1 MLDGRA
7 VVIENGRIRGLPE
20 EKDLGTGIERRAG
33 SRDCSLPASSTCR
46 SMAAAAFSTTTC
58 APSTASGPSREA
70 HRAYGTTGLLPT
82 LITDTRETM
91 AEAVEAMRAALD
103 AGIPG
108 VLGIHLEG
116 PFISPERKG
125 VHNPAFMRP
134 MEDEDIA
141 IMTSLKK
148 GRTLVTLAPERNGMD
163 AIARLAAA
171 GVLVCAGHTASDYE
185 TVMEAI
191 RHGLRG
197 FTHLFNAMPPMAG
210 RDPGPVGAAL
220 DSRDTWCGLIVDG
233 HHVSDA
239 ALRVAIAAKG
249 TERMM
254 LVTDAMAVTGT
265 DLASFEL
272 HGRTIYR
279 KDGRLTTADGTLAGS
294 DLDMAGAVR
303 NSVERL
309 GLALPDVLRMAS
321 LIPAQFLRLDHELGR
336 IAPGYRADLVLL
348 DDSLQ
353 VRQTWIDGKSLAP
366 PQACASAPL
375 GPTVIIT
382 LPNGGHPDMTVPL
395 EELRDCLAED
405 PQVTTALQMPDKAA
419 TEGSAD
425 VVPPILR
432 ALSR

>member
-1 MLDGRA
+1 MSIALVGARVFDGAHMLDGRA
-7 VVIENGRIRGLPE
+7 VVVGNGRVLGVPLER
-20 EKDLGTGIERRAG
+20 DLGTGIERRRIEGLLAPG
-33 SRDCSLPASSTCR
+33 FIDVQVNGGGGVLYNDVR
-46 SMAAAAFSTTTC
+46 SVDGIRTIA
-58 APSTASGPSREA
+58 EA

-82 LITDTRETM
+82 FITDTRETM
-91 AEAVEAMRAALD
+91 AEAVEAMRAAL
-103 AGIPG
+103 AARVPG

-125 VHNPAFMRP
+125 VHDPAFMRP

-141 IMTSLKK
+141 IMTSLTE
-148 GRTLVTLAPERNGMD
+148 GRTLVTLAPERNSLE
-163 AIARLAAA
+163 AIARLSEA
-171 GVLVCAGHTASDYE
+171 GVLVCAGHTASDYA
-185 TVMEAI
+185 TVMEAV

-197 FTHLFNAMPPMAG
+197 FTHLYNAMPPLAG

-220 DSRDTWCGLIVDG
+220 DSPDTWCGLIVDG

-249 TERMM
+249 KEHMM

-265 DLASFEL
+265 DLTGFEL

-279 KDGRLTTADGTLAGS
+279 RDGRLTTADGTLAGS

-321 LIPAQFLRLDHELGR
+321 LIPARFLRLDHEMGR

-348 DDSLQ
+348 DESLE
-353 VRQTWIDGKSLAP
+353 VRETWIG
-366 PQACASAPL
+366 
-375 GPTVIIT
+375 G
-382 LPNGGHPDMTVPL
+382 NGN
-395 EELRDCLAED
+395 
-405 PQVTTALQMPDKAA
+405 
-419 TEGSAD
+419 
-425 VVPPILR
+425 
-432 ALSR
+432 

>member
-1 MLDGRA
+1 MALALTGARIFDGSHMLDGRA
-7 VVIENGRIRGLPE
+7 VVIEGGRILGVPSVQ
-20 EKDLGTGIERRAG
+20 DLGTGVERREVSGLLAPG
-33 SRDCSLPASSTCR
+33 FIDVQVNGGGGVLYNDVR
-46 SMAAAAFSTTTC
+46 SVDGIRTIAK
-58 APSTASGPSREA
+58 A

-82 LITDTRETM
+82 FITDTRETM
-91 AEAVEAMRAALD
+91 AEAVEAMREALE
-103 AGIPG
+103 ARVPG

-134 MEDEDIA
+134 MEEEDIA
-141 IMTSLKK
+141 IMTSLQE
-148 GRTLVTLAPERNGMD
+148 GRTLVTLAPERNSM
-163 AIARLAAA
+163 ASIARLASA
-171 GVLVCAGHTASDYE
+171 GVLICAGHTASDYA
-185 TVMEAI
+185 TVMEAT

-197 FTHLFNAMPPMAG
+197 FTHLYNAMPPLAG

-254 LVTDAMAVTGT
+254 LVTDAMSVTGT

-279 KDGRLTTADGTLAGS
+279 KDGRLTTEDGTLAGS
-294 DLDMAGAVR
+294 DLDMASAVR

-321 LIPAQFLRLDHELGR
+321 LVPASFLKLDHELGR
-336 IAPGYRADLVLL
+336 IAPDYRADLVLL
-348 DDSLQ
+348 DENLQ
-353 VRQTWIDGKSLAP
+353 VRQTWIA
-366 PQACASAPL
+366 
-375 GPTVIIT
+375 
-382 LPNGGHPDMTVPL
+382 GHG
-395 EELRDCLAED
+395 E
-405 PQVTTALQMPDKAA
+405 
-419 TEGSAD
+419 
-425 VVPPILR
+425 
-432 ALSR
+432 